1 MPKDFTASL
10 CSLLHFQLVEL
21 PRKPFQPAVAVTHY
35 WWNNTSSVL
44 KSASFSP
51 FEDSSASITYIS
63 LFHFIQ
69 QQQSSVE
76 SNVGVVPPRRSVL
89 VAIAA
94 ARVYTVHSFIHVVS
108 WPPLHHFVVIIM
120 LSALFSTKSEQIKH
134 EETRSKCSTTD
145 WLEMWRGRC
154 LLPFIWL
161 TYDKFNLHT
170 KRASKA
176 HKQTIFAN

>member
-89 VAIAA
+89 VAVAA

-108 WPPLHHFVVIIM
+108 WPPLHHCCHHHVVSIVFYKIGANKTWRNTIEM
-120 LSALFSTKSEQIKH
+120 LDNRLAWNVERAMSATVYLTDLWQI
-134 EETRSKCSTTD
+134 
-145 WLEMWRGRC
+145 
-154 LLPFIWL
+154 
-161 TYDKFNLHT
+161 
-170 KRASKA
+170 
-176 HKQTIFAN
+176 